1 MSTKTITLDM
11 EAYKRL
17 KSVRNGNESFSRV
30 IKRVVKAPLDLKTFQ
45 KRLEKNRMSDKALKF
60 IEKHIEH
67 RHKSSMRN
75 R

>member
-1 MSTKTITLDM
+1 MATKTITIDV

-17 KSVRNGNESFSRV
+17 KSVRNGNESFSQV
-30 IKRVVKAPLDLKTFQ
+30 IKRVVKAPLDLKNFQ
-45 KRLEKNRMSDKALKF
+45 KRLKTNRMSDKALKV

-67 RHKSSMRN
+67 RHKPSMRD